1 MVGVKT
7 DDLDP
12 RFLNDLYLFYRLFI
26 ISKFSSKGLKAGH
39 IKELSRHLMA
49 LTLGK
54 LDKHLAVSMPP
65 RHSKSSMVTIAY
77 PLWLIFQNPNLNI
90 LIINNTSTLSE
101 KFGIALRDCIAEYG
115 ELFNVYLSDVKHS
128 SSHLMFCDK
137 NGKLYNGSIRL
148 TGASGSI
155 TGQDADYIII
165 DDPYKGEEDEFTP
178 TALQKKIDWFNRIV
192 EQRIEPHTK
201 LIILHTRWHSNDLI
215 GYLQREQSEDYL
227 FVTFPA
233 ISSDN
238 KPLWP
243 ERYTLKELLSKL
255 KKVGERLFSSI
266 WQQKPLDATSDFFDM
281 DNIQYEGIGS
291 GETILETIRSW
302 DISSG
307 KTLHADYTVGV
318 KMVRMVSGKIGVTHI
333 KRGQYKLDTHK
344 PPEERT
350 SNKQEIQKTAE
361 EDGFNTKIL
370 IETGV
375 ATAGEELY
383 EEWKSQLKG
392 YRVIQSEPIKSKPD
406 RATPLQ
412 NGILDKLFFIDI
424 NDKNLL
430 DAFNSEMESFPDG
443 VHDDIVDAIA
453 YGYTYLKKRK
463 GSGRGYKRSG
473 YSYKFSKNQTRR

>member
-1 MVGVKT
+1 MVGVKL

-26 ISKFSSKGLKAGH
+26 ISKFSSKGLRAGH

-137 NGKLYNGSIRL
+137 DGKLYNGSIRL

-227 FVTFPA
+227 FITFPA
-233 ISSDN
+233 IIEDN

-243 ERYTLKELLSKL
+243 ERYTLQELLSKL

-281 DNIQYEGIGS
+281 DNIQYEGLQP
-291 GETILETIRSW
+291 GEQVIETIRSW
-302 DISSG
+302 DIAKG
-307 KTLHADYTVGV
+307 ATLKADFTAGV
-318 KMVRMVSGKIGVTHI
+318 KMVRTTHGRYGVIDIIH
-333 KRGQYKLDTHK
+333 GQFGLKNHK
-344 PPEERT
+344 GEKKT
-350 SNKQEIQKTAE
+350 SNKKEIREAAE
-361 EDGFNTKIL
+361 RDGYNTKVL

-375 ATAGEELY
+375 AAAADELY
-383 EEWKSQLKG
+383 DEWKDQLKG
-392 YRVIQSEPIKSKPD
+392 FRTDKSKPIKSKVD

-424 NDKNLL
+424 NNSTILES
-430 DAFNSEMESFPDG
+430 FNSEMESFPDG
-443 VHDDIVDAIA
+443 VHDDIVDAVA
-453 YGYTYLKKRK
+453 YGYIYLKLRDKDK
-463 GSGRGYKRSG
+463 KP
-473 YSYKFSKNQTRR
+473 QTFIGVA

>member
-1 MVGVKT
+1 MGMKT
-7 DDLDP
+7 DDIDP

-26 ISKFSSKGLKAGH
+26 ISKFSSKGLRAKH

-49 LTLGK
+49 LTLSK

-215 GYLQREQSEDYL
+215 GYLHREQSDDYK

-233 ISSDN
+233 ILPDN

-243 ERYTLKELLSKL
+243 ERYSLKELLGKL
-255 KKVGERLFSSI
+255 KKVGERLFSAI
-266 WQQKPLDATSDFFDM
+266 WQQKPLDDTSDFFDM
-281 DNIQYEGIGS
+281 DNIQYEGLRH
-291 GETILETIRSW
+291 GEQILETIRSW
-302 DISSG
+302 DIAKGGSL
-307 KTLHADYTVGV
+307 KADYTVGA
-318 KMVRMVSGKIGVTHI
+318 KMVRTNQGRFGVTDI
-333 KRGQYKLDTHK
+333 IRGHFGLK
-344 PPEERT
+344 PAPGQEKT
-350 SNKQEIQKTAE
+350 GNKKEMVDAANR
-361 EDGFNTKIL
+361 DGYNVKIL

-375 ATAGEELY
+375 AAAGDELFK
-383 EEWKSQLKG
+383 EWKDQLEG
-392 YRVIQSEPIKSKPD
+392 FRVEQSRPIKSKVD

-412 NGILDKLFFIDI
+412 NGIFDKLFFIDI
-424 NDKNLL
+424 NDSKILE
-430 DAFNSEMESFPDG
+430 AFNSEMQSFPDG
-443 VHDDIVDAIA
+443 VHDDIPDAIA
-453 YGYTYLKKRK
+453 YGYIYLKLRDKETENE
-463 GSGRGYKRSG
+463 GFGIII
-473 YSYKFSKNQTRR
+473 